1 MDDSTIIEL
10 FFERSEKAITELSN
24 KYGILCKYI
33 ANNIVNCDSDAE
45 ECVNDTY
52 LAVWN
57 TVPPKSPSP
66 LKAYICR
73 IARNI
78 ALKKYHSN
86 TALKRNTQYDVSL
99 SELEGCFSV
108 SDEIDNYFN
117 AKETAKII
125 SQFLEEQPMQTR
137 VMFIKRYFYCES
149 LDIIAKHFKTSKHYV
164 SVKLSR
170 TREKLKTYLS
180 ERGVAI

>member
-1 MDDSTIIEL
+1 MDDKMIIEL
-10 FFERSEKAITELSN
+10 FFERSEKAITELSD
-24 KYGILCKYI
+24 KYGLLCKYI
-33 ANNIVNCDSDAE
+33 ANNILNCDSDAE

-52 LAVWN
+52 LAVWDTIPPN
-57 TVPPKSPSP
+57 TPAP

-86 TALKRNTQYDVSL
+86 TAQKRNTQYDVSL
-99 SELEGCFSV
+99 SELEGCFSD
-108 SDEIDNYFN
+108 SDEIDGNIN

-125 SQFLEEQPMQTR
+125 SQFLEEQPVQVR

-149 LDIIAKHFKTSKHYV
+149 LENIAKHFKTSKHYV

-170 TREKLKTYLS
+170 TRDKLKKHLS
-180 ERGVAI
+180 ERGVEI